1 MPQIEISAVA
11 SNGGTVHVVEVDGP
25 LELPTVPVLR
35 RELKRLTENGAGR
48 LLLDLT
54 SVDFIDLAGVA
65 ALYRAGLAAR
75 AVAIAVPT
83 GSQPARTLALCRLDP
98 TIPAFPDRAEALAAL
113 T

>member
-1 MPQIEISAVA
+1 MAQIETSAVA
-11 SNGGTVHVVEVDGP
+11 SNGGTVYVVEVDGP

-35 RELKRLTENGAGR
+35 SELARLSEEGTGR

-75 AVAIAVPT
+75 AIAIAVPT
-83 GSQPARTLALCRLDP
+83 GSQPARTLALCRLDS
-98 TIPAFPDRAEALAAL
+98 TIPTFRDRAEAFAAL